1 MKKTNTLK
9 ILQNQANSEKSWD
22 KQMKQCI
29 QKKGVIVIFIAI
41 ENHSR
46 RVQSIMISIYLFNKA
61 KIDRNRKSI
70 ILKLSIY
77 KKEDMIKIWNLKNQT
92 ILLNHKIARRAR
104 MSIKINK
111 VKKKRSSKKLLQ
123 KNCKRLSHNLS
134 KNLIQ
139 KKYWEFKKKLY
150 LQINTMKLN
159 K

>member
-1 MKKTNTLK
+1 MKL
-9 ILQNQANSEKSWD
+9 
-22 KQMKQCI
+22 CI
-29 QKKGVIVIFIAI
+29 QKKGVIAIFIAI
-41 ENHSR
+41 ENHLR

-111 VKKKRSSKKLLQ
+111 VKKKKSSKKLLQ
-123 KNCKRLSHNLS
+123 KNCKRLSHNLL